1 MFDCERHLDLVIKI
15 AKNLE
20 SEEVSM
26 FLNEIVGMN
35 ANESFIMKRMLN
47 LNAPAKDTTMKNT
60 LIEKEVKTRKS
71 IYQEII
77 DDIKSNPNI
86 YTIKDLA
93 KKYNMDYKKMRDILR
108 SHKICNMVI
117 KNRERIVATVCDL
130 IEDVKNNPHVYTIND
145 LVKKHDK
152 SYTNIYNVLK
162 NHKMRDLIKKG
173 SASMSSSKLR
183 AEIASFADKN

>member
-1 MFDCERHLDLVIKI
+1 VIKI

-35 ANESFIMKRMLN
+35 ANESFIVKRMLN
-47 LNAPAKDTTMKNT
+47 LNTPAKDITMKNT
-60 LIEKEVKTRKS
+60 LIEKEVKTKKS

-86 YTIKDLA
+86 YTVKDLA

-108 SHKICNMVI
+108 CHKIYNIVI
-117 KNRERIVATVCDL
+117 KNRKRIVATVCDL

-145 LVKKHDK
+145 LIKKHGK
-152 SYTNIYNVLK
+152 SYANIYNVLK

-173 SASMSSSKLR
+173 SASMADSKLR